1 MRPWITITLA
11 VAATAIVLYFQL
23 KPSPAHPREQDF
35 IAAYVELALLSAR
48 SDTTSQLFLEQ
59 RDSILHSLNFTDSTL
74 WQVKTELNRDPL
86 RVIDVWERIENRLKE
101 RRLQLGLSPEPIK
114 E

>member
-1 MRPWITITLA
+1 MRPWMTIALA
-11 VAATAIVLYFQL
+11 VAATAVVLFFQL
-23 KPSPAHPREQDF
+23 RPNPAHLREQDF
-35 IAAYVELALLSAR
+35 IAAYVELSLLSAR
-48 SDTTSQLFLEQ
+48 SDTTSQRFVEE
-59 RDSILHSLNFTDSTL
+59 RDSILQSLNFTDSTL

-86 RVIDVWERIENRLKE
+86 RVIDIFERIENRLKE